1 LCSHLY
7 LTGEISVFLAAKLAV
22 AAAIL
27 SWAVHSDCLGL
38 LGLLF
43 ETALTQMPEPH
54 KQDRHTPSVNHSGTL
69 LETDDEIR
77 QALLAGIKTAEQ
89 DATAPPAVPY
99 RPTGRPP
106 MVLLTICDDGAADGE
121 VVRIRSPRFIIGR
134 IHGDLTVPF
143 DKRMSSRHVEI
154 THQRVG
160 GVHRWV
166 VTDLQSRHGL
176 FVRVSRAL
184 LADQA
189 EILVGNGRFRF
200 DAPAFEQQETGE
212 NIQADPDSNH
222 THGLSE
228 GAGVFRPPAL
238 TEVLGQG
245 IGNRI
250 VLVKPEYWIGSD
262 PTCHI
267 CRPDDRF
274 CEPRHA
280 HVYSTPQGK
289 WFAEHNKSQN
299 GLWLRMPQVKVEK
312 SIQFQIGE
320 QRFRLRVQ

>member
-1 LCSHLY
+1 MS
-7 LTGEISVFLAAKLAV
+7 
-22 AAAIL
+22 
-27 SWAVHSDCLGL
+27 
-38 LGLLF
+38 
-43 ETALTQMPEPH
+43 EP
-54 KQDRHTPSVNHSGTL
+54 RAPSQPNLHVEHSGTL

-77 QALLAGIKTAEQ
+77 QALLAGIKTAEE

-99 RPTGRPP
+99 RPTGRPS
-106 MVLLTICDDGAADGE
+106 MVLLTICDDGAVEGE
-121 VVRIRSPRFIIGR
+121 VVRIRTPRFIIGR
-134 IHGDLTVPF
+134 THGDLKIPF

-189 EILVGNGRFRF
+189 EILVGKGRYRF
-200 DAPAFEQQETGE
+200 DSPPPEQQQTGDNVPAE
-212 NIQADPDSNH
+212 PDSNN
-222 THGLSE
+222 THALSE

-238 TEVLGQG
+238 TEVLGRG

-250 VLVKPEYWIGSD
+250 VLVNPEYWIGSD
-262 PTCHI
+262 RTCHI

-280 HVYSTPQGK
+280 RVYSPTTGK
-289 WFAEHNKSQN
+289 WFADHNKSQN
-299 GLWLRMPQVKVEK
+299 GLWLRMPQVKVER
-312 SIQFQIGE
+312 SIQFQLGE
-320 QRFRLRVQ
+320 QRFRLKVQ